1 MEIHKV
7 NVNKSDE
14 ATLIAEKIIDIHARE
29 IILSVPRFAK
39 LAESGANFR
48 LLKREAEA
56 LGKKIIIES
65 VDDEALGLAK
75 ASGLECLNPFFS
87 EAKPKFSDI
96 VTGPLRSPASEASK
110 TKKEVRVEAVGES
123 HREVGARHEAAVKY
137 PNHRE
142 SRGHHEHPA
151 QHIEM
156 AKSGSRPGFER
167 LAKFSVLTL
176 IAIFIGGGLFLAI
189 HVMPRADIKIVTART
204 SWAFKDAVTVDKT
217 ATQADSEAAKIPGQI
232 FTQKKNLT
240 LSFPAS
246 SRKRVA
252 EKATGKII
260 IYNAHSSA
268 PQPLVATTRFAAPD
282 GKIFRLIERLTV
294 PGAKIV
300 QGRIEPSSIE
310 ARVVADTPGE
320 AYNIGPVSKFTI
332 PGFSGTP
339 RFATFYAESKEA
351 MSGGAIGET
360 AYPNAD
366 DINKAKATV
375 AKTLEEAMKTLILTQ
390 VPEVLK
396 LIDGT
401 TQFKLLKQE
410 VDARVDAS
418 GKFSVFAEAE
428 LSLMLFKE
436 QDMLAMLLGK
446 IQAEAGPDFEVK
458 SYKLTYNS
466 PEFSAVSGKLT
477 LPIDYEAVLAKKVDL
492 EFLKDKIAGKSETDL
507 KALIFSIAGLES
519 AKISLWP
526 FWVRSVPEREGRIN
540 ITID

>member
-1 MEIHKV
+1 METHKV

-123 HREVGARHEAAVKY
+123 HREIGARHEAAVKD